1 MKYLGVLIDSHLS
14 WRYHI
19 DDISSK
25 ISKEVGIIAR
35 LRHFVPTSALLTIY
49 RSLIERYISY
59 GLIAWGQAANPS
71 LNKILILQK
80 RALRLMC
87 FSDTRAHTIPL
98 FVRSGVLPLNMLYFK
113 YSAILMH
120 DISNNRARSKISEL
134 FVRFN
139 MIHSHYTRF
148 SLAGNFC
155 VQRSRLNQLL
165 LSFSRSGVRIW
176 NKIPF
181 TLREQR
187 KDPFKR
193 KLHKLLIKVLETKK
207 VYVDMSTIT
216 SSYLNYLFSLSV
228 FPSL

>member
-1 MKYLGVLIDSHLS
+1 M
-14 WRYHI
+14 
-19 DDISSK
+19 
-25 ISKEVGIIAR
+25 
-35 LRHFVPTSALLTIY
+35 PTSTLLKIY
-49 RSLIERYISY
+49 RSLIEPYISY
-59 GLIAWGQAANPS
+59 GLIAWGKAANSS

-80 RALRLMC
+80 RALRLMY
-87 FSDTRAHTIPL
+87 FSDRRAHAIPL
-98 FVRSGVLPLNMLYFK
+98 FVRSGVLHLNMLYFK

-120 DISNNRARSKISEL
+120 DISNNRAPSKISEL
-134 FVRFN
+134 FVRSN

-148 SLAGNFC
+148 SAAGNFY

-176 NKIPF
+176 NKIPL

-216 SSYLNYLFSLSV
+216 SSYLNSLVPTFLFIYLLISFYFFFLFAYV
-228 FPSL
+228 LLPTL